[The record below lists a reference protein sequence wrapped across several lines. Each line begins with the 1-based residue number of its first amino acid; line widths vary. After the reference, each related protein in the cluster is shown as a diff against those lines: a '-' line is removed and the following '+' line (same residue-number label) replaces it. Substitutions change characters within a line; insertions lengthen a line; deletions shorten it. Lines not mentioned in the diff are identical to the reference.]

1 MFTPTRAAGLQS
13 LADFVSRAGS
23 DYARDRNYDTGP
35 SRDNVSS
42 LSPYLRHR
50 LLTEREVV
58 AAVLERHSVSSSE
71 KFVQE
76 VFWRTYW
83 KGWLEQRPEVW
94 RRYRR
99 DLAEFELS
107 GDSSVGDSSSGD
119 YEAAIAGRT
128 GIDAMDA
135 WVSELV
141 DTGYLHNHTRMW
153 FASIWIFTLGLPWQ
167 LGADFFYRHLLDG
180 DAASNTLSWRWV
192 AGLQTAGK
200 TYLATA
206 SNISRFTEGRFSPSG
221 LATSARSLVE
231 EPLPSS
237 ERIAPAETTPVKG
250 RIGLLLHEEDLDGVS
265 LRDDYPWLDTDRP
278 DSNSGLVAVAGWADP
293 DSRSPWGAS
302 DAVRHFTTSAL
313 DDGVTRASLALGR
326 PARVLAD
333 ALPSTVLEWAA
344 SERLDAVV
352 VPYAPV
358 GPVQERMR
366 TLDAALA
373 SEAVMLAPVRRRWD
387 TLAWPHAARGFF
399 PFREQIPGLLRQ
411 QGL

>member
-1 MFTPTRAAGLQS
+1 MHYGAMFTPTRAAGLLS
-13 LADFVSRAGS
+13 LADFVARAGS
-23 DYARDRNYDTGP
+23 DYARDRNHDTGT
-35 SRDNVSS
+35 SRINVSG

-58 AAVLERHSVSSSE
+58 AAVLQRHPLGSCE

-94 RRYRR
+94 QRYRR
-99 DLAEFELS
+99 DLAELELS
-107 GDSSVGDSSSGD
+107 GDYPSGD

-135 WVSELV
+135 WVRELI

-206 SNISRFTEGRFSPSG
+206 SNISRYTDGRFSPEG
-221 LATSARSLVE
+221 LATSARALVE
-231 EPLPSS
+231 DPLPLPLG
-237 ERIAPAETTPVKG
+237 IAQMESAAVGG
-250 RIGLLLHEEDLDGVS
+250 RVGLLLHEEDLDAAS
-265 LRDDYPWLDTDRP
+265 LLSEHPGLDP
-278 DSNSGLVAVAGWADP
+278 QGLVSVAGYADS
-293 DSRSPWGAS
+293 DARSPVGAS
-302 DAVRHFTTSAL
+302 DAVRVFTATAL
-313 DDGVTRASLALGR
+313 EDGVLRASSIVGLPGQ
-326 PARVLAD
+326 VLRHAQ
-333 ALPSTVLEWAA
+333 PSTVLEWAA

-358 GPVQERMR
+358 GPVQERML
-366 TLDAALA
+366 TLEAALA
-373 SEAVMLAPVRRRWD
+373 SEGVALKSVRRRWD
-387 TLAWPHAARGFF
+387 SLAWPHAARGFF

-411 QGL
+411 HGL

>member
-1 MFTPTRAAGLQS
+1 MMEGMFIPTRAAGLET
-13 LADFVSRAGS
+13 LADFVPRAGR
-23 DYARDRNYDTGP
+23 DYARDRNHDTGA
-35 SRDNVSS
+35 SRDNVSG

-58 AAVLERHSVSSSE
+58 AAVLERHPLSSAE

-99 DLAEFELS
+99 DLAELLPPGGS
-107 GDSSVGDSSSGD
+107 PSHD
-119 YEAAIAGRT
+119 YEEAIAGRT

-135 WVSELV
+135 WVHELF

-206 SNISRFTEGRFSPSG
+206 SNISRFTDGRF
-221 LATSARSLVE
+221 
-231 EPLPSS
+231 
-237 ERIAPAETTPVKG
+237 
-250 RIGLLLHEEDLDGVS
+250 
-265 LRDDYPWLDTDRP
+265 
-278 DSNSGLVAVAGWADP
+278 
-293 DSRSPWGAS
+293 
-302 DAVRHFTTSAL
+302 
-313 DDGVTRASLALGR
+313 
-326 PARVLAD
+326 
-333 ALPSTVLEWAA
+333 
-344 SERLDAVV
+344 
-352 VPYAPV
+352 
-358 GPVQERMR
+358 
-366 TLDAALA
+366 
-373 SEAVMLAPVRRRWD
+373 
-387 TLAWPHAARGFF
+387 
-399 PFREQIPGLLRQ
+399 
-411 QGL
+411 